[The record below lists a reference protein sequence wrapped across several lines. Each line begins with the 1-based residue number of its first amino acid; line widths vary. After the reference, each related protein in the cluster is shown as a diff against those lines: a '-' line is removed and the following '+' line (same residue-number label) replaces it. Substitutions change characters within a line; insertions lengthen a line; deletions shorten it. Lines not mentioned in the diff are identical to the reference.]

1 VVAPHARIGDIVRV
15 TVVEARPNSL
25 MSELVDSAEPAQMA
39 AL

>member
-1 VVAPHARIGDIVRV
+1 VK
-15 TVVEARPNSL
+15 VVEARPNSL